1 MINLLETTEETT
13 TKMPCLTGKLAV
25 RVKINVTVMIITF
38 IMFLHEQRILS
49 AFIFLFVISLVA
61 FVCILYHDSHVVR
74 ECFCGCICN
83 DQRYFLA

>member
-38 IMFLHEQRILS
+38 IMFLHKQRILS
-49 AFIFLFVISLVA
+49 AFIFLFVPLVLWLLCVYYIMIRMWCGNVFVVVSVMISG
-61 FVCILYHDSHVVR
+61 IS
-74 ECFCGCICN
+74 
-83 DQRYFLA
+83 